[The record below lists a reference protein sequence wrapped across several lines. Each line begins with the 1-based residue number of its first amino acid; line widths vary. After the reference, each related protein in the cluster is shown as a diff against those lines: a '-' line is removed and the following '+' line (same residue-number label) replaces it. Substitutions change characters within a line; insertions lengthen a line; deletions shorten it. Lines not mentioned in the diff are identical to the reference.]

1 MDMRVLRRIIKEFE
15 KSSLSKL
22 EITEK
27 DLNIKLEKDLHQN
40 KDQVKIM
47 ESYNQP
53 LVQETKDDYYVLESP
68 LVGTF
73 YEASS
78 PDAAPFVRLNQR
90 VEKGEVLFII
100 EAMKVMNEIKSPISG
115 VIKKI
120 HVLDGQSVEFAQK
133 IKFCI
138 SSTHD
143 FLLSISV

>member
-27 DLNIKLEKDLHQN
+27 DLNIKLEKSLGQN
-40 KDQVKIM
+40 NDQIRII
-47 ESYNQP
+47 ESYNEP
-53 LVQETKDDYYVLESP
+53 IVEETKNDYFVLESP
-68 LVGTF
+68 LVGTY

-78 PDAAPFVRLNQR
+78 PDASPFVKLNQR
-90 VEKGEVLFII
+90 IEKEKVLIII

-115 VIKKI
+115 IIKKI

-133 IKFCI
+133 IMEI
-138 SSTHD
+138 EE
-143 FLLSISV
+143 

>member
-133 IKFCI
+133 IMEI
-138 SSTHD
+138 EE
-143 FLLSISV
+143 

>member
-27 DLNIKLEKDLHQN
+27 DLNIKLEKSLGQN
-40 KDQVKIM
+40 NDQIRII
-47 ESYNQP
+47 ESYNEP
-53 LVQETKDDYYVLESP
+53 IVEETKNDYFVLESP
-68 LVGTF
+68 LVGTY

-78 PDAAPFVRLNQR
+78 PDASPFVKLNQR

-115 VIKKI
+115 IIKKI

-133 IKFCI
+133 IMEI
-138 SSTHD
+138 EE
-143 FLLSISV
+143 

>member
-22 EITEK
+22 EITEN
-27 DLNIKLEKDLHQN
+27 DLNIKLEKDSHQT
-40 KDQVKIM
+40 KDQVRMI

-53 LVQETKDDYYVLESP
+53 IVQETKDDYYVLESP

-133 IKFCI
+133 IMEI
-138 SSTHD
+138 EE
-143 FLLSISV
+143 